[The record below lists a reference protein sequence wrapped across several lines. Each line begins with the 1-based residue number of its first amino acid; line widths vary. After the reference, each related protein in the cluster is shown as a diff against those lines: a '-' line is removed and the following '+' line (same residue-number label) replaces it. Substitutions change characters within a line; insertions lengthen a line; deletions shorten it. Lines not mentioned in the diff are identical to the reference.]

1 MTPSSPANPSPLA
14 TPPRHVHPQRWS
26 FALLLALL
34 AMALGTSAL
43 PSPLYPIYAT
53 EWGFGPLTTTLI
65 FAVYAVGALV
75 AALTVGPISDAV
87 GRKPVL
93 LTALVMM
100 LIGLL
105 VFLVATQVWQ
115 LLVARLIH
123 GAAIGATMVV
133 AGAALLDVRPHDGD
147 RNGAVS
153 GGAVNFGIAA
163 VVLGSAA
170 AAQWSSYPLRVPY
183 AVMGAV
189 VTALLLAAMVLI
201 EPHTGRTGD
210 RIRIAR
216 PSVPHQIR
224 ADFWFSG
231 IGILT
236 SWSVLGVFLSLYPSL
251 TQAATGHRSTMF
263 VGLVVALMA
272 AAAALVQLVSQ
283 RFDARS
289 AAIVGNVGMILALG
303 GSVVALRS
311 GSTPAILVDS
321 VLLGAVFGL
330 AFGGSL
336 RYLAEITPADARGQV
351 MSAYYLLGY
360 LGMGVPTVVAGA
372 LANQFGTATIFPW
385 FAGAVAV
392 GCLGAAILGL
402 VGRRPRATETPV
414 TLP

>member
-1 MTPSSPANPSPLA
+1 M
-14 TPPRHVHPQRWS
+14 HPQRWS

-43 PSPLYPIYAT
+43 PSPLYPIYAA

-65 FAVYAVGALV
+65 FAVYAIGALLSV
-75 AALTVGPISDAV
+75 LTVGPISDAI

-93 LTALVMM
+93 LTALVLM
-100 LIGLL
+100 LVGLL
-105 VFLVATQVWQ
+105 IFLVATQVWQ
-115 LLVARLIH
+115 LLVARFIH

-133 AGAALLDVRPHDGD
+133 AGAALLDVRPYDGD

-183 AVMGAV
+183 AVMGAF
-189 VTALLLAAMVLI
+189 VTALLLATIMLI

-210 RIRIAR
+210 QIRIAR
-216 PSVPHQIR
+216 PSVPPQIR

-236 SWSVLGVFLSLYPSL
+236 SWSVLGVFLSLYPAL
-251 TQAATGHRSTMF
+251 TQEATGHRSTMF
-263 VGLVVALMA
+263 VGIVVALMA
-272 AAAALVQLVSQ
+272 TAAAVVQLVAQ

-289 AAIVGNVGMILALG
+289 SAIAGGVGMILALT
-303 GSVVALRS
+303 GSVLALHS
-311 GSTPAILVDS
+311 GSTVAILADS
-321 VLLGAVFGL
+321 VFLGAVFGL

-336 RYLAEITPADARGQV
+336 RYLAEITPSDARGQV

-360 LGMGVPTVVAGA
+360 LGMCVPTVIAGA
-372 LANQFGTATIFPW
+372 LAGQFGTSTVFPW
-385 FAGAVAV
+385 FAGAVAL
-392 GCLGAAILGL
+392 GCLGAAVLGVL
-402 VGRRPRATETPV
+402 GRRPRATESPV
-414 TLP
+414 TLD